1 VVLWH
6 NLQLVEGGQ
15 VVRWLE
21 IVYFLKK
28 KNLYTEL
35 NTSVFFLYLQ
45 NCWFNTSVFFYFYR
59 TADLIPQ
66 FFSYIYRTAD
76 SVPQVPMHT
85 PKSKLSQSY
94 SQPSSRRSKQ
104 ARLRAM
110 KLRKMYGLD
119 RVSIHLH
126 QHIITIIVSITTFLP
141 VLVTILTDLTV
152 NSIIKVSRQIFIF
165 SIDFLN
171 RFLTRT

>member
-1 VVLWH
+1 MVIRSVSPLPYSLGSAYMVLWH

-15 VVRWLE
+15 YLLE
-21 IVYFLKK
+21 VVYFLKK
-28 KNLYTEL
+28 KIYI
-35 NTSVFFLYLQ
+35 Q
-45 NCWFNTSVFFYFYR
+45 NCWFNTSVFFYIYR
-59 TADLIPQ
+59 TVDLIPQ
-66 FFSYIYRTAD
+66 FFSYIYRTAE

-126 QHIITIIVSITTFLP
+126 QHISTIIVSITTFLP

-152 NSIIKVSRQIFIF
+152 NSIIKILR
-165 SIDFLN
+165 
-171 RFLTRT
+171 